1 MNEDLNTPLSEDD
14 MQTLDMFLAN
24 LDGEVPSFEALDG
37 LFCALR
43 CAPTLVPPSGYLPV
57 LLGEDD
63 GFEDEDQARTMLT
76 LITRHWN
83 TVSAGLRE
91 AMETQTLYLPA
102 LLVDDKDQATGND
115 WAEGFLLGVSM
126 TEDDWDDFID
136 DEDLGELLVPMM
148 VLAHEDDPDP
158 EFKSPEITDENR
170 ESLLNMMFNS
180 LMLIFAHFEKQRHQ

>member
-148 VLAHEDDPDP
+148 VLAHEDNPDP

-180 LMLIFAHFEKQRHQ
+180 LMLIFAHFEKQRHR

>member
-43 CAPTLVPPSGYLPV
+43 CAPSLVPPSGYLPV

-180 LMLIFAHFEKQRHQ
+180 LMLIFAHFEKQRHR

>member
-43 CAPTLVPPSGYLPV
+43 CAPSLVPPSGYLPV

-115 WAEGFLLGVSM
+115 W
-126 TEDDWDDFID
+126 DDFID

-180 LMLIFAHFEKQRHQ
+180 LMLIFAHFEKQRHR

>member
-180 LMLIFAHFEKQRHQ
+180 LMLIFAHFEKQRHR

>member
-43 CAPTLVPPSGYLPV
+43 CAPSLVPPSGYLPV

-148 VLAHEDDPDP
+148 VLAHEDNPDP

-180 LMLIFAHFEKQRHQ
+180 LMLIFAHFEKQRHR

>member
-1 MNEDLNTPLSEDD
+1 MTENLNTPLSEDD
-14 MQTLDMFLAN
+14 MQTLDMFLVN
-24 LDGEVPSFEALDG
+24 LEGEVPSFECLDG
-37 LFCALR
+37 FFCALR

-57 LLGEDD
+57 ILGEDD

-76 LITRHWN
+76 FITRHWN
-83 TVSAGLRE
+83 TVSDGLRE
-91 AMETQTLYLPA
+91 AMQTETLYLPA
-102 LLVDDKDQATGND
+102 LLVDDEGRAAGND

-158 EFKSPEITDENR
+158 ELKSPEITDENR

-180 LMLIFAHFEKQRHQ
+180 LVLIFAHFEKQRM

>member
-43 CAPTLVPPSGYLPV
+43 CAPSLVPPSGYLPV

-170 ESLLNMMFNS
+170 
-180 LMLIFAHFEKQRHQ
+180 

>member
-57 LLGEDD
+57 ILGEDD
-63 GFEDEDQARTMLT
+63 GFEDADQARTMLT

-102 LLVDDKDQATGND
+102 LLVDDEDQATGND

-180 LMLIFAHFEKQRHQ
+180 LMLIFAHFEKQRHR

>member
-1 MNEDLNTPLSEDD
+1 MNEDLNTPLSEDE

-57 LLGEDD
+57 ILGEDG

-76 LITRHWN
+76 FITRHWN
-83 TVSAGLRE
+83 TVSDGLRQ
-91 AMETQTLYLPA
+91 AMATETLYLPA
-102 LLVDDKDQATGND
+102 LLVDEEDQAAGND

-180 LMLIFAHFEKQRHQ
+180 LILIFAHFEERR